1 MNVDGVHSQQHSVWF
16 GCRWFHMESSASL
29 MILLW
34 NACHENEKAHG
45 VIGMLAPSPVITAII
60 DGVCLRALSMFFI
73 VLQGELWT
81 IMSCQEIIKL
91 HIDDDGGQ
99 NLFGTNGVD

>member
-81 IMSCQEIIKL
+81 IMSCQ
-91 HIDDDGGQ
+91 
-99 NLFGTNGVD
+99 